1 MNVEM
6 AKSLPQ
12 KPAILNSQLASSSL
26 PLMMQQAV
34 AMQQMQFQQA
44 LLMQQNMTAQQ
55 AANRAATMKS
65 ATELAAARAAEISR
79 KLKADGLVSEEKEE
93 KEEEETKP
101 KSRYVSSADFCYKIV
116 IIFVSLSLSLCVI
129 GFEDS
134 FTKKTRYTKTKYR
147 GRQILEVFVVSIA
160 QGMSLFKLLNHLTIM
175 QLETCGFQNLKS
187 PRVGLVMFPSLMLQQ
202 RGEFKLEWKFLFRR
216 SCHLQGVS
224 PRSFF
229 AWTFVM
235 VIWL

>member
-101 KSRYVSSADFCYKIV
+101 KSRYVSSADFCNKMCSN
-116 IIFVSLSLSLCVI
+116 FRFSLSLFVLLVLKIASLRKLDI
-129 GFEDS
+129 PKLNIEED
-134 FTKKTRYTKTKYR
+134 
-147 GRQILEVFVVSIA
+147 
-160 QGMSLFKLLNHLTIM
+160 
-175 QLETCGFQNLKS
+175 KS
-187 PRVGLVMFPSLMLQQ
+187 
-202 RGEFKLEWKFLFRR
+202 
-216 SCHLQGVS
+216 
-224 PRSFF
+224 
-229 AWTFVM
+229 
-235 VIWL
+235 